1 MNTSSV
7 IGGRNYSIENRTSV
21 RQIETTQMY
30 PQQQGYPQQPG
41 YPPQGGYGYPQQ
53 PGMGYPQPGFQQPMG
68 PSVNLNMGP
77 QAGGYGGGGGSA
89 GWPEPTGLFGEKA
102 IRQAFVSKVY
112 SILTVQLVFT
122 SILIGA
128 FVLNADVKLHFAR
141 SQGWMFLGFGLFIV
155 SYLILVCVESA
166 RRSTPLNFIM
176 LSILTLGYGLV
187 AAITSCRYDTK
198 IVMFAFIA
206 TGVSCFLIAAL
217 ARSASFDMTNCGT
230 TLCLLG
236 LAHMLIGLVMVGLVA
251 AGVIHASIGSLILS
265 IGGALL
271 ASLYLLYDLQLIM
284 GGRKCELSPEEYILG
299 AIMLYTDIIQ
309 IFIYLLEI
317 INRADD

>member
-1 MNTSSV
+1 
-7 IGGRNYSIENRTSV
+7 
-21 RQIETTQMY
+21 
-30 PQQQGYPQQPG
+30 
-41 YPPQGGYGYPQQ
+41 
-53 PGMGYPQPGFQQPMG
+53 MG

-77 QAGGYGGGGGSA
+77 QAGGYGGGGMGGGGS
-89 GWPEPTGLFGEKA
+89 GWAEPAGLFGEKA

-128 FVLNADVKLHFAR
+128 FVLNPDVKLHFAR
-141 SQGWMFLGFGLFIV
+141 SQGWMFLGFAIFIV
-155 SYLILVCVESA
+155 TYLILVCVESA
-166 RRSTPLNFIM
+166 RRSTPLNFIL

-206 TGVSCFLIAAL
+206 TGISCFLIAAF
-217 ARSASFDMTNCGT
+217 ARSTKFDMTNCGT

-236 LAHMLIGLVMVGLVA
+236 LAHMLIGTIMVLILVPLGYANVASLV
-251 AGVIHASIGSLILS
+251 LS

-271 ASLYLLYDLQLIM
+271 ASLYLIFDLQLIM

-317 INRADD
+317 FNRMDD

>member
-1 MNTSSV
+1 
-7 IGGRNYSIENRTSV
+7 
-21 RQIETTQMY
+21 MY
-30 PQQQGYPQQPG
+30 PQQQQGYPPG
-41 YPPQGGYGYPQQ
+41 YPGQYQQPYGYQ
-53 PGMGYPQPGFQQPMG
+53 PQPGFQQPGG

-77 QAGGYGGGGGSA
+77 QPGFGGGGGDS
-89 GWPEPTGLFGEKA
+89 GWGAEPSGLFAEKA

-122 SILIGA
+122 SILIGM
-128 FVLNADVKLHFAR
+128 FVLNDDTKYYFAR
-141 SQGWMFLGFGLFIV
+141 SQGWMFLGFLVFFV

-166 RRSTPLNFIM
+166 RRSTPLNFIL
-176 LSILTLGYGLV
+176 LSVLTLGYGLV

-206 TGVSCFLIAAL
+206 TGVSCFLIAAF
-217 ARSASFDMTNCGT
+217 ARSTKFDMTNCGT

-236 LAHMLIGLVMVGLVA
+236 LAHMVIGLIMVAILVPLGYA
-251 AGVIHASIGSLILS
+251 KIASLLLAIS
-265 IGGALL
+265 GALL
-271 ASLYLLYDLQLIM
+271 ASLYLIFDLQLIM

-317 INRADD
+317 FNRIDSD

>member
-1 MNTSSV
+1 
-7 IGGRNYSIENRTSV
+7 
-21 RQIETTQMY
+21 MY

-41 YPPQGGYGYPQQ
+41 YPGQYQQPGYGYPQQ
-53 PGMGYPQPGFQQPMG
+53 PGFQQPGG

-77 QAGGYGGGGGSA
+77 QSGYGGGGA
-89 GWPEPTGLFGEKA
+89 GFGADTGGGWGAEPSGLFAEKA

-112 SILTVQLVFT
+112 SILTVQLIFT
-122 SILIGA
+122 SILIGM
-128 FVLNADVKLHFAR
+128 FVLDNDTKFYFAR
-141 SQGWMFLGFGLFIV
+141 SQGWMFLGFAIFFV

-166 RRSTPLNFIM
+166 RRSTPCNFIL

-198 IVMFAFIA
+198 IVMYAFVA
-206 TGVSCFLIAAL
+206 TGVSCFLIAL
-217 ARSASFDMTNCGT
+217 FARSTKFDMTNCGT

-236 LAHMLIGLVMVGLVA
+236 LAHMLIGTVMV
-251 AGVIHASIGSLILS
+251 LILVPLGYAKIAS
-265 IGGALL
+265 LLLAISGALL
-271 ASLYLLYDLQLIM
+271 ASLYLIFDLQLIM

-299 AIMLYTDIIQ
+299 AVMLYTDIIQ

-317 INRADD
+317 FNRMDSD

>member
-1 MNTSSV
+1 
-7 IGGRNYSIENRTSV
+7 
-21 RQIETTQMY
+21 MY

-41 YPPQGGYGYPQQ
+41 YPGQYQQPGYGYPPQPGMQQ
-53 PGMGYPQPGFQQPMG
+53 PGG

-77 QAGGYGGGGGSA
+77 QSGYGGGGGGMGFGADA
-89 GWPEPTGLFGEKA
+89 GGGWGAEPSGLFAEKA

-112 SILTVQLVFT
+112 SILTVQLIFT
-122 SILIGA
+122 SILIGM
-128 FVLNADVKLHFAR
+128 FVLNNDTKLYFAR
-141 SQGWMFLGFGLFIV
+141 SQGFMFIGFAIFIV

-166 RRSTPLNFIM
+166 RRSTPCNFIL

-198 IVMFAFIA
+198 IVMYAFVA
-206 TGVSCFLIAAL
+206 TGVSCFLIAL
-217 ARSASFDMTNCGT
+217 FARSTKFDMTNCGT

-236 LAHMLIGLVMVGLVA
+236 LAHMLIGTIMV
-251 AGVIHASIGSLILS
+251 LILVPLGYAKIAS
-265 IGGALL
+265 LLLAISGALL
-271 ASLYLLYDLQLIM
+271 ASLYLIFDLQLIM

-317 INRADD
+317 FNRMDSD